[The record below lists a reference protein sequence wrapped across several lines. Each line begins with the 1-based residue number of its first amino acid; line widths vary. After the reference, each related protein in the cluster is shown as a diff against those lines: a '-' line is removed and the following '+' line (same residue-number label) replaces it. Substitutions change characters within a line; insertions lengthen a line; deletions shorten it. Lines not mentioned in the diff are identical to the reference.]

1 MINVDKGRVEFRG
14 TEEDLI
20 LEFCELVVCL
30 AKQRKL
36 SVDFITKMV
45 AASLAF
51 SMQKESDNYVE
62 VIKDEIIKHHDEEDD
77 DVLKKMFGDLF
88 NE

>member
-14 TEEDLI
+14 TEEDII

-30 AKQRKL
+30 AKQKKL

-51 SMQKESDNYVE
+51 SMQKESDNYVK